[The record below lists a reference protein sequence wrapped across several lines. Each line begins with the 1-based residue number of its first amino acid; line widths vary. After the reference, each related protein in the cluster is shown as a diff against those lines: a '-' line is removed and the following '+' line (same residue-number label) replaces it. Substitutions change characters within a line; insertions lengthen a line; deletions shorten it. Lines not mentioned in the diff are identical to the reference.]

1 MGTNRQ
7 KKMSHNV
14 MVTRTTTTTTTSSA
28 ILLNTGYLKTLPGLL
43 KLLQVVVGAIVVG
56 LLANY
61 TGYWRGYNFVAL
73 LIATT
78 CLITTSCLVI
88 SCLLS
93 ISTATIITKTVF
105 DLVYHGVGF
114 CLYLASSV
122 NLLVEVT
129 KYNSRGVGS
138 HDAFVAAGALGAVS
152 SVLYCISTVLAL
164 RNYRRV

>member
-1 MGTNRQ
+1 
-7 KKMSHNV
+7 

-61 TGYWRGYNFVAL
+61 TGYWRGYNFVAMLFLL

-93 ISTATIITKTVF
+93 ISTATIIAKTVF

-138 HDAFVAAGALGAVS
+138 HDAFVAAGALGAVN

>member
-1 MGTNRQ
+1 
-7 KKMSHNV
+7 

-61 TGYWRGYNFVAL
+61 TGYWRGYNFVAMLFLL

-138 HDAFVAAGALGAVS
+138 HDAFVAAGALGAVN

>member
-1 MGTNRQ
+1 
-7 KKMSHNV
+7 

-61 TGYWRGYNFVAL
+61 TGYWRGYNFVAMLFLL

-93 ISTATIITKTVF
+93 ISTATIIAKTVF
-105 DLVYHGVGF
+105 VSR
-114 CLYLASSV
+114 SSDFISPGHS
-122 NLLVEVT
+122 L
-129 KYNSRGVGS
+129 RDRS
-138 HDAFVAAGALGAVS
+138 H
-152 SVLYCISTVLAL
+152 IT
-164 RNYRRV
+164 

>member
-1 MGTNRQ
+1 
-7 KKMSHNV
+7 MSHNV

-61 TGYWRGYNFVAL
+61 TGYWRGYNFVAMLFLL

-93 ISTATIITKTVF
+93 ISTATIIAKTVF

-138 HDAFVAAGALGAVS
+138 HDAFVAAGALGAVN

>member
-43 KLLQVVVGAIVVG
+43 KLLQVVVGAILVG

-61 TGYWRGYNFVAL
+61 TGYWRGYNFVAMLFLL

-78 CLITTSCLVI
+78 CLITTSCLV
-88 SCLLS
+88 SPACCP
-93 ISTATIITKTVF
+93 F
-105 DLVYHGVGF
+105 QRPP
-114 CLYLASSV
+114 SS
-122 NLLVEVT
+122 
-129 KYNSRGVGS
+129 
-138 HDAFVAAGALGAVS
+138 
-152 SVLYCISTVLAL
+152 
-164 RNYRRV
+164 